1 MEKTAK
7 RKRKNAT
14 NSSNS
19 KKPVVTPAD
28 VSKFPSLENFLRQ
41 SLSRQ
46 WIAYEWKYDEI
57 EDAFFNKSKTF
68 EDVLLSRFPQMKTHN
83 LTAVEWRKIH
93 ILTNGHKVRRFSSKF
108 IQEQRIELERFRHSY
123 NVLQENLQ
131 VNQEKLVSLCE
142 NVTSHQSALNLND
155 RDEIKIYTLVVE
167 TKRLLATK
175 STIISVLREIN
186 NGKANT
192 QHQINED
199 SIGNVNEAIEQLR
212 ICNEKIVN
220 KWNKLMVFQVVKDA
234 LFFGSL
240 ERNEMLKTLSPFY
253 FRRKCEIQIYENHCE
268 FNSKTFITSNTILTL
283 QNVLLELTLAVFRHN
298 ELAVNAFEFLKSLAK
313 EHLDLL
319 MRIMTT
325 ENIEYFKTN
334 CLPLLFGISK
344 KVCVQFNF

>member
-1 MEKTAK
+1 MEETAK
-7 RKRKNAT
+7 RKRKIAT

-19 KKPVVTPAD
+19 EKPAVKPD
-28 VSKFPSLENFLRQ
+28 VSKHANLENFLRQ
-41 SLSRQ
+41 PLSRQ

-68 EDVLLSRFPQMKTHN
+68 EDLLQNRFPQMKTHN

-93 ILTNGHKVRRFSSKF
+93 KLTTGHKVRRFSSKF
-108 IQEQRIELERFRHSY
+108 IQEQRIELERFRQSY
-123 NVLQENLQ
+123 NVLRENLQ
-131 VNQEKLVSLCE
+131 INQENLVSLCE
-142 NVTSHQSALNLND
+142 NVTSHQRAFNLVD

-234 LFFGSL
+234 LFFGAL

-253 FRRKCEIQIYENHCE
+253 FRRKCEIQIYENHRE
-268 FNSKTFITSNTILTL
+268 FNSKTFITSNTVLIL
-283 QNVLLELTLAVFRHN
+283 QNVLLELTLAVFKQS
-298 ELAVNAFEFLKSLAK
+298 ELAVNACEFLESLAK

-319 MRIMTT
+319 MRIMTC

-344 KVCVQFNF
+344 KVCIQFNF